1 MGRLRLPD
9 LFTLGNL
16 LSGSIALVY
25 AYQRSWG
32 PMLVAMAVGALC
44 DVVDGALARLLKS
57 PSVLGKELDS
67 LADLV
72 TFGVVPAFALYHYIK
87 PLLADLPYHPE
98 ARYVMVVIPFS
109 LPLMAAWRLA
119 RFNVESEAEGSPFFS
134 GMPTPFQGLFWAVWV
149 YAEPRGLWLHP
160 LVWSGLVVLI
170 GLLMVSRWPFL
181 SLKKPLLVPSRA
193 CRCNPLDG
201 IESVSLS
208 IDRRYPSI
216 GFGVCTSQ
224 WRCLWLDALE
234 EAPAAGFEP
243 ATLWLTA
250 RCSNR

>member
-16 LSGSIALVY
+16 LSGLIALVY
-25 AYQRSWG
+25 AYQRAWG

-44 DVVDGALARLLKS
+44 DVVDGALARLLRS
-57 PSVLGKELDS
+57 PSALGKELDS

-98 ARYVMVVIPFS
+98 ARYVMVLVPFS

-119 RFNVESEAEGSPFFS
+119 RFNVEREAEGNPFFS

-181 SLKKPLLVPSRA
+181 SLKKPLLVLPGLA
-193 CRCNPLDG
+193 GVILWTG
-201 IESVSLS
+201 LSL
-208 IDRRYPSI
+208 YLFP
-216 GFGVCTSQ
+216 
-224 WRCLWLDALE
+224 
-234 EAPAAGFEP
+234 
-243 ATLWLTA
+243 LTA
-250 RCSNR
+250 AIPLSALGYVLLSGGAYGWMRWKKRPLQDSNLRPSG

>member
-16 LSGSIALVY
+16 LSGLIALLY

-44 DVVDGALARLLKS
+44 DVVDGALARLLRS
-57 PSVLGKELDS
+57 PSALGKELDS
-67 LADLV
+67 MADLV

-98 ARYVMVVIPFS
+98 ARYVMVVVPFS

-119 RFNVESEAEGSPFFS
+119 RFNVESESEGSPFFS
-134 GMPTPFQGLFWAVWV
+134 GMPTPFQGLFWALWV

-160 LVWSGLVVLI
+160 VVWSGLVVLI

-181 SLKKPLLVPSRA
+181 SLKKPLLVLPG
-193 CRCNPLDG
+193 L
-201 IESVSLS
+201 V
-208 IDRRYPSI
+208 
-216 GFGVCTSQ
+216 GV
-224 WRCLWLDALE
+224 
-234 EAPAAGFEP
+234 
-243 ATLWLTA
+243 TLWTGLSLYLFPLTA
-250 RCSNR
+250 AIPLSALGYVLLSGGAYGWMCWRKRPLQDSNLRPSG

>member
-1 MGRLRLPD
+1 MGWLRLPD

-16 LSGSIALVY
+16 LSGLIALVY

-44 DVVDGALARLLKS
+44 DVVDGALARLLRS
-57 PSVLGKELDS
+57 PSALGKELDS

-98 ARYVMVVIPFS
+98 ARYVMVVVPFS

-119 RFNVESEAEGSPFFS
+119 RFNVEGGAEGSPFFS

-149 YAEPRGLWLHP
+149 YAEPKGLWLHP
-160 LVWSGLVVLI
+160 VVWSGLVVLI

-181 SLKKPLLVPSRA
+181 SLKKPLLVLPGLA
-193 CRCNPLDG
+193 GVIFWTGL
-201 IESVSLS
+201 SL
-208 IDRRYPSI
+208 YLFP
-216 GFGVCTSQ
+216 
-224 WRCLWLDALE
+224 
-234 EAPAAGFEP
+234 
-243 ATLWLTA
+243 LTA
-250 RCSNR
+250 AIPLSALGYVLLSGGAYGWMRWGKRPLQDSNLRPSG